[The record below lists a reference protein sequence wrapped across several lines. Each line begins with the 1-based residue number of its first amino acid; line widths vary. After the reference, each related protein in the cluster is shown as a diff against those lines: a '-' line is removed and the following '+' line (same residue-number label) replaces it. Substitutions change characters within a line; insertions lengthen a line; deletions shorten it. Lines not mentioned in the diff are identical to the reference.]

1 MSQTGKSRYY
11 RPSSGSTTQTA
22 RERIQTNTY
31 VTPTKASETDIQKL
45 VRLANT
51 RADKGVKGVWSDTS
65 RNAVRRPDGRLT
77 VDLKKG
83 NTWVRGTYDI
93 NPEWEYRNINGVL
106 VHDERP
112 LLPWNQD
119 FWDAAGSILGDPT
132 IWKRA
137 GVELWKSSFGLDV
150 GHIAKEFEGD
160 LAGAEADLDNYD
172 AKQFGIDIAIMLAT
186 WGAFKA
192 GGAVAK
198 FASQTVAGQK
208 ALQQAGRARNALRQ
222 IASGAIKKIG
232 VANARQIIREGSQ
245 ALKQS
250 IQEAGQKGTAK
261 LSQFRKSL
269 LNNELITRDIAD
281 NVNED
286 QLKELSKSL
295 LRGEDIYGASASSR
309 IGQLETQITTGQIS
323 PTNAGVVFY
332 TEEGVKNDLRLA
344 NVAKEYGTQSQEY
357 ADALVDKTVTQIRK
371 GTYTPPTATE
381 VGIAED
387 TAKQAD
393 DLATIAL
400 RPPEEE
406 QAKNLLEK
414 YGAEIEFSQQIGEK
428 PEAREAFLQVDTGGD
443 LPRTFEYQPDVSTQ
457 EIGVWLEGDKLHIHF
472 TGAYTPELKKSAIGE
487 GWTGRGALGQGKT
500 TQEAL
505 AKIEQVLAKYP
516 DANLYLSGYSKGGGM
531 VNDVM
536 TQYANNARIK
546 EALAIAPNTSTLDT
560 LASQASATARGT
572 AKEMENKITTIR
584 MANDPISEN
593 GLPYGKTI
601 TIQHPSAGGL
611 EAHNIEIWSDEGVKV
626 VSGKSQQLKTI
637 DQVADVIKET
647 TTLGGREARKGGEDA
662 LDADTVRSTGD
673 QTKPPDAVTGD
684 QTKPPDAVTV
694 DQPTTQSP
702 DAVTVDQP
710 PTQSTA
716 RVVVDDFETVQIDD
730 TIIFGRDAYTAQE
743 EIAASENL
751 DQLTGDFTDE
761 VIFIPDYMQGSA
773 PEQVADYTAS
783 KPKSHFAEDRREDT
797 GHYTSSNI
805 QPIPFTPTPPPPQI
819 LGYCVYPASLETQ
832 YLNRYVEF

>member
-1 MSQTGKSRYY
+1 MPETGKTRLY
-11 RPSSGSTTQTA
+11 RPTTTSTTQTA
-22 RERIQTNTY
+22 RQRIQSNTY
-31 VTPTKASETDIQKL
+31 ATPTKKEETEIEKL

-51 RADKGVKGVWSDTS
+51 RPDKGVKGVWIGTS
-65 RNAVRRPDGRLT
+65 KNAVRRPDGRLT
-77 VDLKKG
+77 LDLKKG
-83 NTWVRGTYDI
+83 TEWVRGTYEI

-106 VHDERP
+106 VHDDRP
-112 LLPWNQD
+112 LLPWNKD
-119 FWDAAGSILGDPT
+119 FWDATGSILGDPK

-137 GVELWKSSFGLDV
+137 GVELWKSSFGLDI
-150 GHIAKEFEGD
+150 GHIAKEFQGD
-160 LAGAEADLDNYD
+160 IDGAEADLDNYD

-208 ALQQAGRARNALRQ
+208 AIQQAGRARSALQQ

-232 VANARQIIREGSQ
+232 VANARQFIREGSQ

-269 LNNELITRDIAD
+269 LNNELITKDIAD
-281 NVNED
+281 DVGEN

-309 IGQLETQITTGQIS
+309 IGQLEKQITNGQIS

-344 NVAKEYGTQSQEY
+344 NVAKEYGTQSREY
-357 ADALVDKTVTQIRK
+357 ADALVDKTVTQTRK
-371 GTYTPPTATE
+371 GIYKPPTATE

-443 LPRTFEYQPDVSTQ
+443 LPLTFEYQPDISTQ
-457 EIGVWLEGDKLHIHF
+457 EIGVWREGDKIHIHF
-472 TGAYTPELKKSAIGE
+472 TGAYTPELKKKAIGE
-487 GWTGRGALGQGKT
+487 GWTGAGALGQGKST
-500 TQEAL
+500 REAL
-505 AKIEQVLAKYP
+505 AKVEEVLNKYP
-516 DANLYLSGYSKGGGM
+516 EANLYLSGYSKGGGM

-536 TQYANNARIK
+536 TQYANNTRIK

-560 LASQASATARGT
+560 IATQANATARGT
-572 AKEMENKITTIR
+572 VKEMKNKITTVR

-601 TIQHPSAGGL
+601 TLQHPNAGGWRL
-611 EAHNIEIWSDEGVKV
+611 TI
-626 VSGKSQQLKTI
+626 LKY
-637 DQVADVIKET
+637 
-647 TTLGGREARKGGEDA
+647 GRTMA
-662 LDADTVRSTGD
+662 
-673 QTKPPDAVTGD
+673 
-684 QTKPPDAVTV
+684 
-694 DQPTTQSP
+694 
-702 DAVTVDQP
+702 
-710 PTQSTA
+710 
-716 RVVVDDFETVQIDD
+716 
-730 TIIFGRDAYTAQE
+730 
-743 EIAASENL
+743 
-751 DQLTGDFTDE
+751 
-761 VIFIPDYMQGSA
+761 
-773 PEQVADYTAS
+773 
-783 KPKSHFAEDRREDT
+783 
-797 GHYTSSNI
+797 
-805 QPIPFTPTPPPPQI
+805 
-819 LGYCVYPASLETQ
+819 
-832 YLNRYVEF
+832 

>member
-1 MSQTGKSRYY
+1 MPQTGKSRRY
-11 RPSSGSTTQTA
+11 RPTTTSTTQTA
-22 RERIQTNTY
+22 RQRIQSNTY
-31 VTPTKASETDIQKL
+31 ATPTKTEETEIEKL

-51 RADKGVKGVWSDTS
+51 RPDKGVKGVWVGTS
-65 RNAVRRPDGRLT
+65 KNAVRRPDGRLT
-77 VDLKKG
+77 LDLKKG
-83 NTWVRGTYDI
+83 TEWVRGTYDI

-112 LLPWNQD
+112 LLPWNKD
-119 FWDAAGSILGDPT
+119 FWDATGSILGDPK

-137 GVELWKSSFGLDV
+137 GVELWKSSFGLDI

-160 LAGAEADLDNYD
+160 IDGAEADLDKYD

-232 VANARQIIREGSQ
+232 VANARQFISEGAQ

-250 IQEAGQKGTAK
+250 IQQAGQKGTAK

-269 LNNELITRDIAD
+269 LNNELITKDIAD
-281 NVNED
+281 NVGEN
-286 QLKELSKSL
+286 QLEELSKSL
-295 LRGEDIYGASASSR
+295 LRGQDIYGASTSSR
-309 IGQLETQITTGQIS
+309 IGQLEKQIANRQIS
-323 PTNAGVVFY
+323 PTDAGGLFY
-332 TEEGVKNDLRLA
+332 TEEGVKNDIRLA

-357 ADALVDKTVTQIRK
+357 ADALVDKTLTQTRK

-381 VGIAED
+381 VGITEE

-406 QAKNLLEK
+406 EVKNILEK

-443 LPRTFEYQPDVSTQ
+443 LPLTFEYQADISTQ
-457 EIGVWLEGDKLHIHF
+457 EVGVWREGDKIHIHF
-472 TGAYTPELKKSAIGE
+472 TGAYTPELKKKAIGE
-487 GWTGRGALGQGKT
+487 GWTGAGALGQGKST
-500 TQEAL
+500 REAL
-505 AKIEQVLAKYP
+505 AKVEEVLTKDP
-516 DANLYLSGYSKGGGM
+516 EANLYLSGYSKGGGM

-536 TQYANNARIK
+536 TQYANNTRIK

-560 LASQASATARGT
+560 IATQANATARGT
-572 AKEMENKITTIR
+572 AKEMKNKITTVR

-601 TIQHPSAGGL
+601 TLQHPSAGGL
-611 EAHNIEIWSDEGVKV
+611 EAHNIEIWADDGVKV
-626 VSGKSQQLKTI
+626 VGGKSQQLKTI
-637 DQVADVIKET
+637 DNIADVIQET
-647 TTLGGREARKGGEDA
+647 TGVSGREARKP
-662 LDADTVRSTGD
+662 DTE
-673 QTKPPDAVTGD
+673 QTAE
-684 QTKPPDAVTV
+684 QTP
-694 DQPTTQSP
+694 DQPTQTPDQPTQTP
-702 DAVTVDQP
+702 DQPTQTPDQPTQTPDQP
-710 PTQSTA
+710 PEPP
-716 RVVVDDFETVQIDD
+716 RVFVDDFETVINDD
-730 TIIFGRDAYTAQE
+730 EIIFGRDAYTARE
-743 EIAASENL
+743 EIETVENL
-751 DQLTGDFTDE
+751 DQLNGDFTE
-761 VIFIPDYMQGSA
+761 EIIFIPEYMQGQEADRNADDS
-773 PEQVADYTAS
+773 PER
-783 KPKSHFAEDRREDT
+783 SHFAEDKQEDS
-797 GHYTSSNI
+797 GHYSKHTTP
-805 QPIPFTPTPPPPQI
+805 PIIYTPTPEPPKI
-819 LGYCVYPASLETQ
+819 LGYCVYPASLESQ
-832 YLNRYVEF
+832 YLNKYVEF